1 MKKLLKEI
9 KSGSNMSASPF
20 GLAFFVS
27 RRGRIIRASFFDKS
41 IGVKHIEK
49 RKEDECEQDQ
59 AMVAVDRAR

>member
-1 MKKLLKEI
+1 
-9 KSGSNMSASPF
+9 MSASPF